1 MSTVLKN
8 FGMRDVATTS
18 SVKILPTKKDNLPK
32 CLYPENIAGIELE
45 IERSSGFGYSKYFS
59 RVADGS
65 LRNEGNE
72 FISLPLRVDTL
83 LEQLQEF
90 FQINRDVFVPECYSD
105 RTSTHVHMNVQH
117 FTKENVK
124 TLLLYYALVE
134 PLLFDFVGNYR
145 QENIYCVPL
154 NETLLLQ
161 DMSKTVSNLFAA
173 SGRAWQKYTAL
184 NLLPIT
190 KYGTVEFRH
199 MHGTNDFNKLST
211 WINSLSN
218 LISVSYNTPLEKC
231 IESIQKVEDSPYPL
245 FNTLLPLFPY
255 TDKNKELF
263 NNSILYSKYLL
274 ASELKTVKKLPNNEG
289 QVIADEFDRN
299 NDNWANIPIPAE
311 LIAANRPVRRVM
323 VGAGGGGGFAALA
336 ALGNRQGVDRFQW
349 NVPEGLRPADYP
361 WGEVGVRGQVQQI
374 EAPPE
379 HPEPNNEEVMQQIR
393 DQQFLR
399 ERQNQELNRILDQLA
414 AQRRERGL

>member
-45 IERSSGFGYSKYFS
+45 IECSSGFGHSKYFS
-59 RVADGS
+59 RVTDGS

-90 FQINRDVFVPECYSD
+90 FQINRDMFVPECYSD

-161 DMSKTVSNLFAA
+161 DMSKTVSNLFGG
-173 SGRAWQKYTAL
+173 SGRGWQKYTAL

-199 MHGTNDFNKLST
+199 MHGTNDFDKLWT

-231 IESIQKVEDSPYPL
+231 IEFIQKVEDSPYPL
-245 FNTLLPLFPY
+245 FNTLLPLFSY

-274 ASELKTVKKLPNNEG
+274 ASELKTVKKLPNDREA
-289 QVIADEFDRN
+289 VIVDELQRN
-299 NDNWANIPIPAE
+299 NDNFLDAYRWAGAFGNAPE
-311 LIAANRPVRRVM
+311 LPVRGVLI
-323 VGAGGGGGFAALA
+323 GAGGGMPIR
-336 ALGNRQGVDRFQW
+336 NRAIQAELQPLPLQAPPQEYGW
-349 NVPEGLRPADYP
+349 LEG
-361 WGEVGVRGQVQQI
+361 
-374 EAPPE
+374 PPE
-379 HPEPNNEEVMQQIR
+379 HPEGQQMR
-393 DQQFLR
+393 
-399 ERQNQELNRILDQLA
+399 NQERIRQGHNRDLRDIINRLE
-414 AQRRERGL
+414 AQQRERGL

>member
-1 MSTVLKN
+1 MNTVLKN
-8 FGMRDVATTS
+8 FGMKDVATTS
-18 SVKILPTKKDNLPK
+18 SVKILPTKKNNLPK

-59 RVADGS
+59 RVVDRS
-65 LRNEGNE
+65 LRDEGNE

-90 FQINRDVFVPECYSD
+90 FQINRDMFVPECYSD

-161 DMSKTVSNLFAA
+161 DMSKTVSNLFAT

-190 KYGTVEFRH
+190 QYGTVEFRH

-218 LISVSYNTPLEKC
+218 LISVSYSTPLEKC

-245 FNTLLPLFPY
+245 FNTLLPLFSY

-274 ASELKTVKKLPNNEG
+274 ASELKTVKKLPDNREA
-289 QVIADEFDRN
+289 VIAYDEAVGVDDRMDAYRLARN
-299 NDNWANIPIPAE
+299 FGNAPE
-311 LIAANRPVRRVM
+311 LPVQLHVNA
-323 VGAGGGGGFAALA
+323 GIGGGGGGMPIHNWPIQAENAAL
-336 ALGNRQGVDRFQW
+336 
-349 NVPEGLRPADYP
+349 PRPAP
-361 WGEVGVRGQVQQI
+361 QQLYGWV

-379 HPEPNNEEVMQQIR
+379 HGEEQRIR
-393 DQQFLR
+393 EQERIR
-399 ERQNQELNRILDQLA
+399 ERNDEALNRILERLA
-414 AQRRERGL
+414 AQQRERGF